1 MAEDLVAD
9 DEPEEDCPKCPPPGA
24 PAWMATFADMATL
37 LMAFFVMILSF
48 AEMNV
53 PKFKQIQGSLKNSFG
68 VQRLIPIVEQPM
80 GTSIITQNFSP
91 SPSPSITEQMTTE
104 TTQVEQPKLKIPS
117 DVKDSEGA
125 NEMAEGAQNEEGLG
139 GENKDGSGENQAKS
153 DAEKLAEA
161 IEKITQAADVAVST
175 LEDKVIVDLNAEND
189 TPSEMKEKIKK
200 VGQAVS
206 LAELATGKS
215 DQEVL
220 YGGLDDQLN
229 ELIEFVSELEDQLKK
244 LSGQDAE
251 EGFVKTAQAEKKAQ
265 SAADE
270 LKVKLQEQI
279 DMGAVNVETRDN
291 KVFVTV
297 GTGGAFPSGSA
308 NLTPQAQEII
318 DQITQVSDGSDNSI
332 TVAGHTD
339 DVPIAFGA
347 LYRDNWDLAAA
358 RAASVVQEVEQSGL
372 IETGRLQAVSY
383 GETRPIANNS
393 SADGREQ
400 NRRIEIELEYE

>member
-1 MAEDLVAD
+1 
-9 DEPEEDCPKCPPPGA
+9 
-24 PAWMATFADMATL
+24 MATFADMATL

-125 NEMAEGAQNEEGLG
+125 DEMAEGAQSEEGLG
-139 GENKDGSGENQAKS
+139 GENKDSSGDNQAKS

-161 IEKITQAADVAVST
+161 IEQIAQAADVAVST
-175 LEDKVIVDLNAEND
+175 LEDKVIVDLQAEND

-206 LAELATGKS
+206 LAELATGKT

-220 YGGLDDQLN
+220 YGGLDEQLN
-229 ELIEFVSELEDQLKK
+229 ELIEFVSELEGQLKK

-279 DMGAVNVETRDN
+279 DMGAVSVETRDN

-393 SADGREQ
+393 SADGRKQ

>member
-1 MAEDLVAD
+1 MAEDVAED
-9 DEPEEDCPKCPPPGA
+9 DQPEEDCPKCPPPGA

-80 GTSIITQNFSP
+80 GTSIISQNFSP

-139 GENKDGSGENQAKS
+139 GESKDGSGEDQAKS

-161 IEKITQAADVAVST
+161 IEKIAQAADVAVST
-175 LEDKVIVDLNAEND
+175 LEDKVIIDLKADND

-220 YGGLDDQLN
+220 YGGLDEQLN
-229 ELIEFVSELEDQLKK
+229 ELIEFVSELEGQLKK
-244 LSGQDAE
+244 LSGQNAE
-251 EGFVKTAQAEKKAQ
+251 EGFVKTTQAEKKAQ
-265 SAADE
+265 SAAEE

>member
-1 MAEDLVAD
+1 MAEI
-9 DEPEEDCPKCPPPGA
+9 DEEQEEEECPKCPPAGA

-91 SPSPSITEQMTTE
+91 SPSPSITNNMTTE
-104 TTQVEQPKLKIPS
+104 TTQIEQPKLKIPS
-117 DVKDSEGA
+117 DVKDSEGSDDLSEG
-125 NEMAEGAQNEEGLG
+125 EMDEEGLG
-139 GENKDGSGENQAKS
+139 GENKDASGDNDAKS

-161 IEKITQAADVAVST
+161 IEQISQAADIAVST
-175 LEDKVIVDLNAEND
+175 LQDKVVVDLKAEGD
-189 TPSEMKEKIKK
+189 TPTEMKEKFKK

-206 LAELATGKS
+206 LAGLATGQAE
-215 DQEVL
+215 QEVL
-220 YGGLDDQLN
+220 FGGLDEQLN
-229 ELIEFVSELEDQLKK
+229 DLIEFVSELESELKK
-244 LSGQDAE
+244 LSGNKEE
-251 EGFVKTAQAEKKAQ
+251 EGFVKQAQAEKKAQ
-265 SAADE
+265 SAAQE

-279 DMGAVNVETRDN
+279 DMGAVTVETRDN

-308 NLTPQAQEII
+308 NLTPQAQDII
-318 DQITQVSDGSDNSI
+318 DQITNVSDGSDNSI
-332 TVAGHTD
+332 TVSGHTD
-339 DVPIAFGA
+339 DVPISFGA

-372 IETGRLQAVSY
+372 IEQGRLQAISY
-383 GETRPIANNS
+383 GETRPIASNS
-393 SADGREQ
+393 TSAGREQ
-400 NRRIEIELEYE
+400 NRRIEIELEYD

>member
-1 MAEDLVAD
+1 MADIDD
-9 DEPEEDCPKCPPPGA
+9 DEQEEECPKCPPAGA

-80 GTSIITQNFSP
+80 GTSIISQNFSP
-91 SPSPSITEQMTTE
+91 SPSPSITNNLTTE
-104 TTQVEQPKLKIPS
+104 TTQIEQPKLKIPS
-117 DVKDSEGA
+117 DVKDSQGA
-125 NEMAEGAQNEEGLG
+125 NELSEGKEDEEGLG
-139 GENKDGSGENQAKS
+139 GESKEGSGDTDALAA
-153 DAEKLAEA
+153 AEKLADA
-161 IEKITQAADVAVST
+161 IEQIGKAAGIAVST
-175 LEDKVIVDLNAEND
+175 MNDKVVVDLNAQGD
-189 TPSEMKEKIKK
+189 TPTEMKEKFKK

-206 LAELATGKS
+206 LAGLATGQAE
-215 DQEVL
+215 QEVL
-220 YGGLDDQLN
+220 YGGLDEKLT
-229 ELIEFVSELEDQLKK
+229 ELIEFVSELESELKK
-244 LSGQDAE
+244 LSGEAE
-251 EGFVKTAQAEKKAQ
+251 DTGVMEQAQAQQKAQ
-265 SAADE
+265 SAAKE

-279 DMGAVNVETRDN
+279 DRGAVNVETRDN

-318 DQITQVSDGSDNSI
+318 EQITQVSDGQNNSI
-332 TVAGHTD
+332 KVAGHTD
-339 DVPIAFGA
+339 DVPISFGA

-372 IETGRLQAVSY
+372 IEQGRLQAISY
-383 GETRPIANNS
+383 GETQPIASNA
-393 SADGREQ
+393 SADGREK
-400 NRRIEIELEYE
+400 NRRIEIELEYN

>member
-1 MAEDLVAD
+1 MAEDVAED
-9 DEPEEDCPKCPPPGA
+9 DQPEEDCPKCPPPGA

-80 GTSIITQNFSP
+80 GTSIISQNFSP

-139 GENKDGSGENQAKS
+139 GESKDGSGEDQAKS
-153 DAEKLAEA
+153 DAKKLAEA
-161 IEKITQAADVAVST
+161 IEKIAQAADVAVST
-175 LEDKVIVDLNAEND
+175 LEDKVIIDLKADND

-220 YGGLDDQLN
+220 YGGLDEQLN
-229 ELIEFVSELEDQLKK
+229 ELIEFVSELEGQLKK
-244 LSGQDAE
+244 LSGQNAE
-251 EGFVKTAQAEKKAQ
+251 EGFVKTTQAEKKAQ
-265 SAADE
+265 SAAEE

-279 DMGAVNVETRDN
+279 DIGAVNVETRDN

>member
-161 IEKITQAADVAVST
+161 IEKITKAADVAVST

>member
-1 MAEDLVAD
+1 
-9 DEPEEDCPKCPPPGA
+9 
-24 PAWMATFADMATL
+24 MATFADMATL

-104 TTQVEQPKLKIPS
+104 TTQIEQPKLKIPS
-117 DVKDSEGA
+117 DSKDSKGA
-125 NEMAEGAQNEEGLG
+125 DEMAEGAQNEEGLG
-139 GENKDGSGENQAKS
+139 GENKDSSGDNQAKS

-161 IEKITQAADVAVST
+161 IEQIAQAADVAVST
-175 LEDKVIVDLNAEND
+175 LQDKVIVDLKAEND

-200 VGQAVS
+200 VAQAVS

-220 YGGLDDQLN
+220 YGGLDEQLN
-229 ELIEFVSELEDQLKK
+229 ELIEFVSELEGQLKK

-279 DMGAVNVETRDN
+279 DMGAVSVETRDN

-318 DQITQVSDGSDNSI
+318 DQITEVSDGSDNSI

-372 IETGRLQAVSY
+372 IETGRLQAISY

>member
-1 MAEDLVAD
+1 MADVD
-9 DEPEEDCPKCPPPGA
+9 DDDQQEEECPKCPPAGA

-80 GTSIITQNFSP
+80 GTSIISQNFSP
-91 SPSPSITEQMTTE
+91 SPSPSITETLTTE
-104 TTQVEQPKLKIPS
+104 TTQIEQPKLKIPS
-117 DVKDSEGA
+117 DVKDSEGS
-125 NEMAEGAQNEEGLG
+125 NELAEGKEDEEGLG
-139 GENKDGSGENQAKS
+139 GENKEGSGDS
-153 DAEKLAEA
+153 DALAAAEKLAEA
-161 IEKITQAADVAVST
+161 IEKIGQAAGVAVST
-175 LEDKVIVDLNAEND
+175 LNDKVVVDLNAQGD
-189 TPSEMKEKIKK
+189 TPTEMKEKFKK

-206 LAELATGKS
+206 LAGLATGQA

-220 YGGLDDQLN
+220 YGGLDEKLT
-229 ELIEFVSELEDQLKK
+229 ELIEFVSELESELKK
-244 LSGQDAE
+244 LSGQAE
-251 EGFVKTAQAEKKAQ
+251 DTGVMKQAQAQQKAQ
-265 SAADE
+265 SAAKE

-279 DMGAVNVETRDN
+279 DLGAVNVETRDN

-318 DQITQVSDGSDNSI
+318 DQITKVSDGQNNSI
-332 TVAGHTD
+332 KVAGHTD
-339 DVPIAFGA
+339 DVPISFGA

-372 IETGRLQAVSY
+372 IEQGRLQAISY
-383 GETRPIANNS
+383 GETQPIASNA
-393 SADGREQ
+393 SAEGREK
-400 NRRIEIELEYE
+400 NRRIEIELEYN

>member
-1 MAEDLVAD
+1 MADNLDD
-9 DEPEEDCPKCPPPGA
+9 DEQEEECPKCPPAGA

-91 SPSPSITEQMTTE
+91 SPSPSITENMTTE
-104 TTQVEQPKLKIPS
+104 TTQIEQPKLKIPS

-125 NEMAEGAQNEEGLG
+125 NELAEGAQNEEGLG
-139 GENKDGSGENQAKS
+139 GDNQDGTGKDQAEN
-153 DAEKLAEA
+153 DAAKLADA
-161 IEKITQAADVAVST
+161 IEQIAQAADIAVST
-175 LEDKVIVDLNAEND
+175 LEDKVVVDLKADSD
-189 TPSEMKEKIKK
+189 TPSEMKEKLKK

-220 YGGLDDQLN
+220 YGGLDEQLN
-229 ELIEFVSELEDQLKK
+229 ELIEFVSELEEKLKK
-244 LSGQDAE
+244 LSGKDAE

-265 SAADE
+265 SAAEE

-291 KVFVTV
+291 KVFITV

-318 DQITQVSDGSDNSI
+318 DQITEVSDGSDNSI

-372 IETGRLQAVSY
+372 IEQRRLQAVSY

-393 SADGREQ
+393 SAEGREQ

>member
-1 MAEDLVAD
+1 MADIDED
-9 DEPEEDCPKCPPPGA
+9 EQEEECPKCPPAGA

-80 GTSIITQNFSP
+80 GTSIISQNFSP
-91 SPSPSITEQMTTE
+91 SPSPSITNNLTTE
-104 TTQVEQPKLKIPS
+104 TTQIEQPKLKIPS
-117 DVKDSEGA
+117 DVKDSQGA
-125 NEMAEGAQNEEGLG
+125 NELSEGKEDEEGLG
-139 GENKDGSGENQAKS
+139 GESKEGSGDTDALAA
-153 DAEKLAEA
+153 AEKLADA
-161 IEKITQAADVAVST
+161 IEQIGKAAGIAVST
-175 LEDKVIVDLNAEND
+175 MNDKVVVDLNAQGD
-189 TPSEMKEKIKK
+189 TPTEMKEKFKK

-206 LAELATGKS
+206 LAGLATGQAE
-215 DQEVL
+215 QEVL
-220 YGGLDDQLN
+220 YGGLDEKLT
-229 ELIEFVSELEDQLKK
+229 ELIEFVSELESELKK
-244 LSGQDAE
+244 LSGEAE
-251 EGFVKTAQAEKKAQ
+251 DTGVMEQAQAQQKAQ
-265 SAADE
+265 SAAKE

-279 DMGAVNVETRDN
+279 DRGAVNVETRDN

-318 DQITQVSDGSDNSI
+318 DQITQVSDGQNNSI
-332 TVAGHTD
+332 KVAGHTD
-339 DVPIAFGA
+339 DVPISFGA

-372 IETGRLQAVSY
+372 IEQGRLQAISY
-383 GETRPIANNS
+383 GETQPIASNA
-393 SADGREQ
+393 SADGREK
-400 NRRIEIELEYE
+400 NRRIEIELEYN

>member
-1 MAEDLVAD
+1 MADIDD
-9 DEPEEDCPKCPPPGA
+9 DEQEEECPKCPPAGA

-80 GTSIITQNFSP
+80 GTSIISQNFSP
-91 SPSPSITEQMTTE
+91 SPSPSITNNLTTE
-104 TTQVEQPKLKIPS
+104 TTQIEQPKLKIPS
-117 DVKDSEGA
+117 DVKDSQGADELSEGK
-125 NEMAEGAQNEEGLG
+125 EDEEGLG
-139 GENKDGSGENQAKS
+139 GESKEGSGDTDALAA
-153 DAEKLAEA
+153 AEKLADA
-161 IEKITQAADVAVST
+161 IEQIGKAAGIAVST
-175 LEDKVIVDLNAEND
+175 MNDKVVVDLNAQGD
-189 TPSEMKEKIKK
+189 TPTEMKEKFKK

-206 LAELATGKS
+206 LAGLATGQAE
-215 DQEVL
+215 QEVL
-220 YGGLDDQLN
+220 YGGLDEKLT
-229 ELIEFVSELEDQLKK
+229 ELIEFVSELESELKK
-244 LSGQDAE
+244 LSGEAE
-251 EGFVKTAQAEKKAQ
+251 DTGVMEQAQAQQKAQ
-265 SAADE
+265 SAAKE

-279 DMGAVNVETRDN
+279 DRGAVNVETRDN

-318 DQITQVSDGSDNSI
+318 EQITQVSDGQNNSI
-332 TVAGHTD
+332 KVAGHTD
-339 DVPIAFGA
+339 DVPISFGA

-372 IETGRLQAVSY
+372 IEQGRLQAISY
-383 GETRPIANNS
+383 GETQPIASNA
-393 SADGREQ
+393 SADGREK
-400 NRRIEIELEYE
+400 NRRIEIELEYN